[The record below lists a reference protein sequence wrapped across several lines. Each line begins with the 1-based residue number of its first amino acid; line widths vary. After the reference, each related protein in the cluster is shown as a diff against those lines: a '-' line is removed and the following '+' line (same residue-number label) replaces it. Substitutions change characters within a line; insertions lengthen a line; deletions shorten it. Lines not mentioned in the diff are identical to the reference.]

1 MKLAVVIINW
11 NGLKL
16 LKKFLDPLIIY
27 TNNDAELY
35 IIDNNSTDKSV
46 DYISSNYPMI
56 SIIKN
61 KENYGYAKGYNEG
74 LKEINADVFC
84 LLNNDV
90 EVTENWLKPLIKEF
104 LLNANTAAAQPKILN
119 YNNKAYFDY
128 AGAAGGFIDSLG
140 FPYCDGRVHNIIE
153 KDNDQYNFNK
163 EIFWASGAC
172 FFIRKDIFNSLN
184 GFDESFFSHMEEI
197 DLCWRI
203 LKQNSKVRY
212 IHNSTMYHV
221 GGATLEYDNPR
232 KKFLNF
238 RNSLLTLHKNAP
250 QKERFSIIF
259 IRLLLDGLAGL
270 KFIISGKPSHTWA
283 IIRAHFSF
291 YGAISQ
297 NKTKRKTVNNPN
309 LTGQINKSIVKGY
322 YLDNCK
328 SFNDFIK

>member
-153 KDNDQYNFNK
+153 KDNDRYNFNK

-212 IHNSTMYHV
+212 IHNSTV
-221 GGATLEYDNPR
+221 FWGGGDSTINSSR
-232 KKFLNF
+232 K
-238 RNSLLTLHKNAP
+238 
-250 QKERFSIIF
+250 
-259 IRLLLDGLAGL
+259 
-270 KFIISGKPSHTWA
+270 
-283 IIRAHFSF
+283 IRA
-291 YGAISQ
+291 
-297 NKTKRKTVNNPN
+297 
-309 LTGQINKSIVKGY
+309 TG
-322 YLDNCK
+322 DTE
-328 SFNDFIK
+328 F

>member
-140 FPYCDGRVHNIIE
+140 FPYCDGRVHNMIE

-212 IHNSTMYHV
+212 IHNSTVYHV

-232 KKFLNF
+232 KTFLNF
-238 RNSLLTLHKNAP
+238 RNSLFTITKNRDKNLLITLVFKM
-250 QKERFSIIF
+250 II
-259 IRLLLDGLAGL
+259 DGLIGIYYL
-270 KFIISGKPSHTWA
+270 VNFKFLHFFA
-283 IIRAHFSF
+283 IIKAHFAF
-291 YGAISQ
+291 YLKIPELIKKRQKTNSNLNNLSNL
-297 NKTKRKTVNNPN
+297 NKTFLLSK
-309 LTGQINKSIVKGY
+309 Y
-322 YLDNCK
+322 
-328 SFNDFIK
+328 IKLKYFKFFSN